1 MHRIDTPTA
10 QADKFGP
17 GKNGFTNG
25 DPSTGRRA
33 TDLNSDMWDAVQEEI
48 CAVIE
53 QSGLALDKNQHDQLY
68 KAIVKIIASKIPDA
82 LLKKNNLSDLADK
95 ALARA
100 NLQLKTAAQ
109 KDIVTSTTDTT
120 ADRVPVVGWQGL
132 GSATQFRMGQVS
144 QFLAYAA
151 ADLKEVPANGAG
163 WQSAYGLSRR
173 AQAFMNTSGIFYSRF
188 SLSDV
193 ALDVDTPWAI
203 HYTSL
208 NKPEATDCDAV
219 SATNGG
225 TFQKSIIVKGNGA
238 SITIQPLVDQQASYL
253 LGKGYNGGN
262 TWYVGRGGAN
272 NNVALYNYQ
281 GLNGLVLAEDGS
293 IGINPAQGKP
303 LQLGSVGSAILNIGD
318 NDSGLRSSVDGQVD
332 LWSNSAMVG
341 YWNKTTFS
349 FSGQII
355 PTNYANFD
363 NRYYTKAQSDAGYMP
378 KTGAYTKAESDGRYQ
393 PKGSYALPDTSGISG
408 NVLWW
413 KNTATGVITM
423 MGQTAGVANSGRVTF
438 PFAFASKCFGVIPT
452 RNNDSGQGAAMQP
465 YNVNTTGW
473 NLRIAGGGTE
483 TVMWIAMGK

>member
-25 DPSTGRRA
+25 DPATGRRA

-53 QSGLALDKNQHDQLY
+53 KSGLALNKEKHDQLY
-68 KAIVKIIASKIPDA
+68 QAIVKIITSKIPDA

-132 GSATQFRMGQVS
+132 GSANQFRMGQVS

-151 ADLKEVPANGAG
+151 TDFKEVPSNGAG

-188 SLSDV
+188 SLSDE

-203 HYTSL
+203 HYTTL
-208 NKPEATDCDAV
+208 NKPTAADVGALPLTGG
-219 SATNGG
+219 TLNGG
-225 TFQKSIIVKGNGA
+225 LTIKG
-238 SITIQPLVDQQASYL
+238 TTQ
-253 LGKGYNGGN
+253 
-262 TWYVGRGGAN
+262 
-272 NNVALYNYQ
+272 
-281 GLNGLVLAEDGS
+281 
-293 IGINPAQGKP
+293 IGI
-303 LQLGSVGSAILNIGD
+303 VGSGILNIGD
-318 NDSGLRSSVDGQVD
+318 NDSGLRSSIDGQVD

-349 FSGQII
+349 FTGQII
-355 PTNYANFD
+355 PTNYSNFD
-363 NRYYTKAQSDAGYMP
+363 SRYISTDGATYAGFVSGDAARPYMRHRVSNAVVQLAKAGDSYTKAESDNGYMA
-378 KTGAYTKAESDGRYQ
+378 KTGAYTKGESDTRYQ
-393 PKGSYALPDTSGISG
+393 L
-408 NVLWW
+408 
-413 KNTATGVITM
+413 KNTASRGANGWFKDTTTGMIFQWGLVTLPATNGRQTSASFSFPTAFPNAALTATVTPANTGVSNN
-423 MGQTAGVANSGRVTF
+423 GYVAVTAMTALSASGGTISADSNSGESFSRQQT
-438 PFAFASKCFGVIPT
+438 I
-452 RNNDSGQGAAMQP
+452 R
-465 YNVNTTGW
+465 Y
-473 NLRIAGGGTE
+473 IAIGY
-483 TVMWIAMGK
+483 